1 MRRPGNK
8 ASYYPLIPLS
18 ASSLIYVSMHPM
30 INPLEHVPD
39 GVLQPL
45 GLDLGGQ
52 SDIGHPLLCECVQG
66 ATLLCV
72 LLRCS
77 PRVAPLTQVIAGTT
91 LGTVVATLAILNAQ
105 KWAVSTGSLLYSA
118 SRWHA
123 PGVVCN
129 YSLTTISAKH
139 LSQR

>member
-1 MRRPGNK
+1 MTCVM
-8 ASYYPLIPLS
+8 LIPLS
-18 ASSLIYVSMHPM
+18 ASSNRLIYVSMHPM

-52 SDIGHPLLCECVQG
+52 SDIGHPLLCERVQG

-77 PRVAPLTQVIAGTT
+77 PCVAPLTQVIASTT
-91 LGTVVATLAILNAQ
+91 LGAVVATLAIL
-105 KWAVSTGSLLYSA
+105 
-118 SRWHA
+118 
-123 PGVVCN
+123 
-129 YSLTTISAKH
+129 
-139 LSQR
+139 